1 MAHNER
7 PSLTTIRWFIVVA
20 AFSLLLASLIHFG
33 FLISGYEDE
42 GAAVP
47 EAVIGSVMLLGLGVS
62 WSPEPWGRRAAVG
75 ALAFGLAGSLLGLVL
90 VIIGI
95 GPRTVPD
102 VTYHV
107 VLVATLVVGLTLALR
122 RGRSAPDDESRIA

>member
-1 MAHNER
+1 MR
-7 PSLTTIRWFIVVA
+7 TIRWFIVVA
-20 AFSLLLASLIHFG
+20 ALSLLVASLIHFG
-33 FLISGYEDE
+33 YLISGYEDE

-47 EAVIGSVMLLGLGVS
+47 EAVIGSVMLLGLALS

-90 VIIGI
+90 VLIGI

-102 VTYHV
+102 VVYHV
-107 VLVATLVVGLTLALR
+107 LLVATLVVGLTLALR
-122 RGRSAPDDESRIA
+122 RRGSEPEAGPG